1 MKFATLAL
9 LATVAYAQDEA
20 PADDAAAD
28 ADAPAAPECAEECA
42 EDESCGIR
50 SEGVDEMDEGT
61 AAEPAC
67 VATVVCET
75 KGETDPATGAWWSV
89 TCGGAPEDM
98 KDMDMMEGASK
109 LVAAA
114 SAVLMLA
121 YAM

>member
-42 EDESCGIR
+42 EEESCGVKT
-50 SEGVDEMDEGT
+50 EGVYPDEEGT
-61 AAEPAC
+61 AGEPAC
-67 VATVVCET
+67 VATADCET
-75 KGETDPATGAWWSV
+75 QGVDEEGSWWSV
-89 TCGGAPEDM
+89 SCGGAPAED
-98 KDMDMMEGASK
+98 DMMEEGASK
-109 LVAAA
+109 MVAAA